1 MRMSKKLGHGLAIV
15 GAVLIANAVEARPP
29 NPAEFD
35 QVKAISNQFQNDVAF
50 VYNQARGVANMMNPT
65 EVQALNVFYNFAV
78 EARNFNQFIQY
89 PPTQAEQT
97 EDPLKNLN
105 RTFKVAQ
112 DLFPALTGFQFY
124 RGNYT
129 ILQQELQNMSM
140 MYDVVSPRLW
150 NANEVIMTARASL
163 QSFISVREQM
173 AREATGEEQQ
183 AVITTLSHI
192 ETVLFNLIMQVQMY
206 PQGPYYSQSIFY
218 DLQTNMMDVKED
230 LAVAN
235 FSASLNAMFWSA
247 SKSADN
253 LQAYY

>member
-1 MRMSKKLGHGLAIV
+1 MRNLCHGLAII

-29 NPAEFD
+29 NPAEYD

-50 VYNQARGVANMMNPT
+50 VYNQARGVANGMNPT
-65 EVQALNVFYNFAV
+65 EMQALNAFYNFAV
-78 EARNFNQFIQY
+78 EARNFNQFVQY

-97 EDPLKNLN
+97 EDPLRNLN

-124 RGNYT
+124 RGNY
-129 ILQQELQNMSM
+129 ILLQQELQSMST

-150 NANEVIMTARASL
+150 NPNEVMDTARSAI
-163 QSFISVREQM
+163 QSFTMVREQM
-173 AREATGEEQQ
+173 AREATNEEQQ
-183 AVITTLSHI
+183 AVISNLTHI
-192 ETVLFNLIMQVQMY
+192 ETILLNLMMQVQTY
-206 PQGPYYSQSIFY
+206 PASPYYSQGIFNE
-218 DLQTNMMDVKED
+218 LQTNMGDVKED

-235 FSASLNAMFWSA
+235 FSSNTTAQFWSA
-247 SKSADN
+247 SKNADN